1 MANSTLRIVEQLQQQ
16 TEGHFREWD
25 SAELVSILEGEGIR
39 DDPGAGVVKG
49 RLRRHFKEVFGVESL
64 AAVPA
69 PPHGESSSHSSS
81 GLLSPRPAPDS
92 PLSDADTDADA
103 SDVERG
109 ETAHSSRHS
118 ARVDDD
124 PSSVAL
130 LAWGEHTS
138 LRFHA
143 DKQQRLGIGLQYGLI
158 GVNLTAALFA
168 VGKIAHDQQNALQH
182 MRTDGLGGW
191 RLGMVLLP
199 LVSALILTLLKGFNP
214 HIKAAG
220 LEYSAAAIKSEI
232 YRWRTR
238 TGEYARLWGEDEL
251 RTRKRF
257 QSQVSHLSAG
267 IGNAEMSQRGG
278 VTSGYAR
285 LERRRRQEQGG
296 ASAGGY
302 DRVDEDGMPVDDG
315 VSPLETDTSDG
326 EAEPAGDL
334 YVSFR
339 LEDMLK
345 TYASSI
351 PELELQMQSCQLA
364 VACLTALTVLL
375 AAMDVALWLPLTILL
390 TTSVAAVQDVLQL
403 QPTLLCRNHAVTALK
418 DLQCWWVALSHEER
432 REHCNLEVLVEGVE
446 AAGLAGLGTPYVT
459 KKVGTWRAENERVR
473 REQDDEK
480 EATRQSFKEREVE
493 TGNLKQKISKLE
505 RERKGLKRRA
515 LEAEAL
521 VEKQQRELREL
532 KRKQDSVDE
541 RAQTAQSKK
550 GAELKWRDLSQ
561 EQQDACRTLG
571 WATDAACAHTAAPF
585 RSPLLTRSCRRV
597 AQLGQ
602 PRRQLVRSPGLVGPA
617 ILCAAGTPLRP
628 SIAPVRRMPSLRL
641 SGFAAAARCEHT
653 AAVQSGL

>member
-124 PSSVAL
+124 PSSVA

-364 VACLTALTVLL
+364 IACLTALTVLL

-459 KKVGTWRAENERVR
+459 KKVGTWRAENERER
-473 REQDDEK
+473 RKQDDEK
-480 EATRQSFKEREVE
+480 EATRQSFKDREVE

-571 WATDAACAHTAAPF
+571 WATDAACAHAAAPF
-585 RSPLLTRSCRRV
+585 RSPLLARSCRRV

>member
-1 MANSTLRIVEQLQQQ
+1 M
-16 TEGHFREWD
+16 
-25 SAELVSILEGEGIR
+25 
-39 DDPGAGVVKG
+39 
-49 RLRRHFKEVFGVESL
+49 
-64 AAVPA
+64 
-69 PPHGESSSHSSS
+69 
-81 GLLSPRPAPDS
+81 
-92 PLSDADTDADA
+92 
-103 SDVERG
+103 
-109 ETAHSSRHS
+109 
-118 ARVDDD
+118 
-124 PSSVAL
+124 
-130 LAWGEHTS
+130 
-138 LRFHA
+138 
-143 DKQQRLGIGLQYGLI
+143 
-158 GVNLTAALFA
+158 
-168 VGKIAHDQQNALQH
+168 
-182 MRTDGLGGW
+182 
-191 RLGMVLLP
+191 
-199 LVSALILTLLKGFNP
+199 
-214 HIKAAG
+214 
-220 LEYSAAAIKSEI
+220 
-232 YRWRTR
+232 
-238 TGEYARLWGEDEL
+238 
-251 RTRKRF
+251 
-257 QSQVSHLSAG
+257 
-267 IGNAEMSQRGG
+267 
-278 VTSGYAR
+278 
-285 LERRRRQEQGG
+285 
-296 ASAGGY
+296 
-302 DRVDEDGMPVDDG
+302 DEDGMPVDDG

-364 VACLTALTVLL
+364 IACLTALTVLL

-418 DLQCWWVALSHEER
+418 DVQCWWVALSHEER

-505 RERKGLKRRA
+505 RDRKGLKRRA

-641 SGFAAAARCEHT
+641 SGFAAQLAANTLQLYKVDFEKEDLFQISRRHMH
-653 AAVQSGL
+653 VRDSLPRSN

>member
-1 MANSTLRIVEQLQQQ
+1 MGTNSTLRIVEQLQQQ

-39 DDPGAGVVKG
+39 DDPGAGVVK
-49 RLRRHFKEVFGVESL
+49 RQLRRYFGVESL
-64 AAVPA
+64 VAVPA
-69 PPHGESSSHSSS
+69 PPPGESSSHSSS
-81 GLLSPRPAPDS
+81 GLMSPRPAPDS

-158 GVNLTAALFA
+158 GVNLMAALFA

-285 LERRRRQEQGG
+285 LERRRRQQEQGG
-296 ASAGGY
+296 PSAGGY

-364 VACLTALTVLL
+364 IACLTALTVLL

-473 REQDDEK
+473 RKQDDEK

-505 RERKGLKRRA
+505 RQRKDLQRRA
-515 LEAEAL
+515 EQAEAVL
-521 VEKQQRELREL
+521 ENQRRELQEL
-532 KRKQDSVDE
+532 KRKQDSADE

-571 WATDAACAHTAAPF
+571 WATDAACVHTAAPL
-585 RSPLLTRSCRRV
+585 RSAFFLARSCRRV
-597 AQLGQ
+597 AQVGQ

-641 SGFAAAARCEHT
+641 FGFAAAARREHT